1 MFGVLI
7 DRIDFRR
14 KGNSL
19 SFLARS
25 IAFSACLAAFC
36 SLAAAQ
42 TTGTQSS
49 GSAQQQQQQPPP
61 KKNNRAAAQT
71 APAAEPFDGATV
83 ERMAAQCVRLETEA
97 GLIEMEMLPETAPET
112 VRNFLNLAA
121 TGAFDGTTFHRT
133 VKGFV
138 IQGGS
143 VMTKPQPSPEVA
155 KRMLRAVP
163 DEPNPVKHVRGIVSM
178 ARSEKPNSA
187 TSSFFILVGEASHL
201 DGTFAAFGR
210 ITQGMDVVDAINK
223 APAIGDKPDKPVQ
236 LKRATVQPCPPPT
249 SPAPQP

>member
-1 MFGVLI
+1 M
-7 DRIDFRR
+7 
-14 KGNSL
+14 

-25 IAFSACLAAFC
+25 IALSILFAALC

-42 TTGTQSS
+42 ATVTQSQ
-49 GSAQQQQQQPPP
+49 SAAPPAP
-61 KKNNRAAAQT
+61 KKNNRATAQA
-71 APAAEPFDGATV
+71 APAPEPFDGATV
-83 ERMAAQCVRLETEA
+83 EQMAAQCVRLETEA

-121 TGAFDGTTFHRT
+121 TGAFDMTTFHRT

-143 VMTKPQPSPEVA
+143 LMTKPQPSPEVA
-155 KRMLRAVP
+155 RRMMRAVP

-187 TSSFFILVGEASHL
+187 TSSFFILVGEAAHL

-210 ITQGMDVVDAINK
+210 VTQGMDIVDAINK
-223 APAIGDKPDKPVQ
+223 APALGDKPDKPVQ
-236 LKRATVQPCPPPT
+236 LKRATVMPCPPPT
-249 SPAPQP
+249 PQP